1 MDWVEKARQ
10 ASASASVRLVT
21 NNTVIGLGSGR
32 TVSSVIK
39 ELGARVRKERLNISV
54 VPTSVQTE
62 ILCSKNGLKFTN
74 LVEHSELDLAIDG
87 ADQLELRT
95 LDMIK
100 GAGGALTREKIV
112 ACASKKYAIVIDEK
126 KVVRQG
132 LYGKVPVEVVPF
144 GTGLVVRKIIQI
156 RGRPILRESA
166 GKLGPVV
173 TDNGNYIIDADFGKI
188 DDPNKLNKKLKSF
201 SGVVETGLFLGLA
214 DVVYIGKRDGTV
226 KTMRKTWTES

>member
-1 MDWVEKARQ
+1 MDWVRRARQ
-10 ASASASVRLVT
+10 ASASASVRLVA

-32 TVSSVIK
+32 TISLVIK
-39 ELGARVRKERLNISV
+39 ELGARVRKERLNVSV

-62 ILCSKNGLKFTN
+62 ILCSKSGLKFTN
-74 LVEHSELDLAIDG
+74 LVERSELDLAIDG
-87 ADQLELRT
+87 ADQVELRT
-95 LDMIK
+95 LNMIK

-112 ACASKKYAIVIDEK
+112 ACASKKFAIVVDEK

-144 GTGLVVRKIIQI
+144 GTGFVVRKIIQI
-156 RGRPILRESA
+156 RGRPVLREST

-173 TDNGNYIIDADFGKI
+173 TDNGNYIVDVDFGKI
-188 DDPNKLNKKLKSF
+188 EDPNRLNKKLKSF

-214 DVVYIGKRDGTV
+214 DVVYIGRRDGTV
-226 KTMRKTWTES
+226 QTIRKT

>member
-1 MDWVEKARQ
+1 MDWVERARR
-10 ASASASVRLVT
+10 ASASASVRLVA

-32 TVSSVIK
+32 TVSLVIK
-39 ELGARVRKERLNISV
+39 ELGERVRKERLNVSV

-62 ILCSKNGLKFTN
+62 TLCTKSGLKFTN

-87 ADQLELRT
+87 ADQVELRT
-95 LDMIK
+95 LNLIK

-112 ACASKKYAIVIDEK
+112 ACASKKFAIVVDEK

-132 LYGKVPVEVVPF
+132 LRGKVPVEVVPF
-144 GTGLVVRKIIQI
+144 GTGFVVRKIIQI
-156 RGRPILRESA
+156 QGRPVLRESA

-173 TDNGNYIIDADFGKI
+173 TDNGNYIIDVNFGKI
-188 DDPNKLNKKLKSF
+188 DDPNKLHKKLKSF

-214 DVVYIGKRDGTV
+214 DIVYIGNRDGTV
-226 KTMRKTWTES
+226 QTIRKT